1 VCVYMTGRTGEPCK
15 TCSCMKRL
23 NQLFLL
29 APYITKHNQTMGSTD
44 TRSSDDGKSV
54 DEDEQEAEGDRLV
67 TYYTVLQVKES
78 ARPEQGMQTN
88 RLELTQSVRKAYL
101 RLALLYH
108 PDRSGDSEALTFR
121 TIKGRINRWR
131 TLTSRC
137 L

>member
-1 VCVYMTGRTGEPCK
+1 
-15 TCSCMKRL
+15 
-23 NQLFLL
+23 
-29 APYITKHNQTMGSTD
+29 MGSTS
-44 TRSSDDGKSV
+44 TRSSDDGKSE

-78 ARPEQGMQTN
+78 ARPEEGMHLV
-88 RLELTQSVRKAYL
+88 RLELIQSVRKAYL
-101 RLALLYH
+101 RLALLCH

-121 TIKGRINRWR
+121 TIKGRINHWR